1 MDINYYETPFAHSI
15 IDNFFD
21 NDLLERVCNHISELN
36 CGLSKLP
43 KDIEEVVRKDYCP
56 TLEMI
61 RYKLLPKMKEPWDN
75 DDTPSDYIIWSNK
88 MDPNKTHKIHQDSEW
103 KRLSVV
109 VYLGEKNCGTL
120 FHESKLSKEPLD
132 EVEWKHNRAFAFV
145 PGNNTWHSYRNTREN
160 PRETVLI
167 NMGDAKHPV
176 FSAENKLKY

>member
-1 MDINYYETPFAHSI
+1 MKINYYKDPFAHSI
-15 IDNFFD
+15 IDNFFKE
-21 NDLLERVCNHISELN
+21 DLLEKICKHISELD

-43 KDIEEVVRKDYCP
+43 KDIEEIVKKEYCP

-61 RYKLLPKMKEPWDN
+61 RYKLLPQMKEPWDN
-75 DDTPSDYIIWSNK
+75 KDSASDYIIWSNK
-88 MDPNKTHKIHQDSEW
+88 MDPNKIHKVHQDSEW

-109 VYLGEKNCGTL
+109 VYLGEKNSGTL
-120 FHESKLSKEPLD
+120 FHESQQNTEPKS

-145 PGNNTWHSYRNTREN
+145 PGNNTWHSYRNITDK

-176 FSAENKLKY
+176 FSEGNELKY